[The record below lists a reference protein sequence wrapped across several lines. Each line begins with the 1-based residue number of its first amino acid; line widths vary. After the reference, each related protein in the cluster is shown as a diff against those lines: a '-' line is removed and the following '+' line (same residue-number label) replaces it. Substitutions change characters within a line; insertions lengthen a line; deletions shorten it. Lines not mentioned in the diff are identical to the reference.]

1 MHTKHNILFIKKII
15 VDIFFEICYIINEV
29 AHIAQLVE
37 QQTENLCVTGSI
49 PVMGTIFLF

>member
-1 MHTKHNILFIKKII
+1 MIYKKII
-15 VDIFFEICYIINEV
+15 VDMFFEICYIINRV

-49 PVMGTIFLF
+49 PVMGTTFIFILSY